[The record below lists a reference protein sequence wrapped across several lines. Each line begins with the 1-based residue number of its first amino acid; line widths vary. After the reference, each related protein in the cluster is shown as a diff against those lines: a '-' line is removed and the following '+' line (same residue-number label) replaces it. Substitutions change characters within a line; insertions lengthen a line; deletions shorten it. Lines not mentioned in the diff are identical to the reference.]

1 LNYWDRDAYLFI
13 LLRLLAV
20 WITRLK
26 LQVSSSRQPA
36 ENGSTKWK
44 KDLRSGETDTESD
57 DTDLL
62 NLAILENL
70 SLEFSLI

>member
-1 LNYWDRDAYLFI
+1 MGQR
-13 LLRLLAV
+13 
-20 WITRLK
+20 
-26 LQVSSSRQPA
+26 
-36 ENGSTKWK
+36 NGKNGK
-44 KDLRSGETDTESD
+44 MEKRSGETDTESD